1 LKKGGADFMIP
12 IIEIAKR
19 ALDGKPLIE
28 KEYDMRVFSPRIRE
42 LVKEYGISF
51 DPNVLVPSDDGLADA
66 IFKAAFDLICDVG
79 VYCKDTERII
89 AFEEKEVRQELKT
102 SFDHA
107 IFGEGMEQRTLL
119 PRKPDSKE
127 KPWIFAGAGG
137 VTVSDENIFMRL
149 VENYARRI
157 PIANAITTPCLLSV
171 DGATIR
177 ARSPLEIE
185 GSIRTVILGREALR
199 RAGRPGLPIMNAIG
213 TSESAIALASGLH
226 PDFGLRK
233 TDGYMIAELA
243 ELKTDLDLLNRAAL
257 LQSLN
262 VPIAGIFGPI
272 YGGFAGGAEGTAVTS
287 TAFHI
292 QGILTYGASWTLCFP
307 IHIKYTSSSSPE
319 LIWVAS
325 EYSQAVSRNTNVP
338 ALYYNYTAA
347 GPCTEMVLHEFAA
360 EFIAAIASG
369 ASIETGGVAK
379 GKYFDYL
386 TPIEPM
392 FASEVAYASAGL
404 KRTDANEIVNK
415 ILPKF
420 KDNIAEPP
428 KGKRFQECCDP
439 LTGAPSKEC
448 FDIYYKVKK
457 EVSDL
462 GIDFLY

>member
-1 LKKGGADFMIP
+1 MIP
-12 IIEIAKR
+12 VIEIAKR

-28 KEYDMRVFSPRIRE
+28 REYDIRVFSPRVRE
-42 LVKEYGISF
+42 LVKEYGISY
-51 DPNVLVPSDDGLADA
+51 DPDVLVPSDDGLADA
-66 IFKAAFDLICDVG
+66 VFKAAFDLICDVG

-89 AFEEKEVRQELKT
+89 AFDEKEVRQELKT
-102 SFDHA
+102 SYDHA
-107 IFGEGMEQRTLL
+107 VLGEGMEQKTLV

-137 VTVSDENIFMRL
+137 VTVSDESIFMRL
-149 VENYARRI
+149 VESYAKRI

-177 ARSPLEIE
+177 AKSPLEIE
-185 GSIRTVILGREALR
+185 GSIRTVVLGREALR

-213 TSESAIALASGLH
+213 TAESAIALASGLH

-262 VPIAGIFGPI
+262 VPIAGIYGPI

-287 TAFHI
+287 AAFHI

-319 LIWVAS
+319 LIWLAS
-325 EYSQAVSRNTNVP
+325 LYAQAVSRNTKVP

-347 GPCTEMVLHEFAA
+347 GPCTEMVLQEFAS
-360 EFIAAIASG
+360 EFIAAISSG

-386 TPIEPM
+386 SPIEPM
-392 FASEVAYASAGL
+392 FAAEVAFASAGV
-404 KRTDANEIVNK
+404 KRSDANEMVKQIV
-415 ILPKF
+415 PKF
-420 KDNIAEPP
+420 IDKVPNPP
-428 KGKRFQECCDP
+428 RGKRFQDSCDP
-439 LTGAPSKEC
+439 LTGEPSKES
-448 FDIYYKVKK
+448 FEIYDKVKK
-457 EVSDL
+457 EVADL
-462 GIDFLY
+462 GIDFMY

>member
-1 LKKGGADFMIP
+1 
-12 IIEIAKR
+12 
-19 ALDGKPLIE
+19 
-28 KEYDMRVFSPRIRE
+28 
-42 LVKEYGISF
+42 
-51 DPNVLVPSDDGLADA
+51 
-66 IFKAAFDLICDVG
+66 
-79 VYCKDTERII
+79 
-89 AFEEKEVRQELKT
+89 KEVRNELKT
-102 SFDHA
+102 SYDYA
-107 IFGEGMEQRTLL
+107 VLGEGMEQRTLL

-137 VTVSDENIFMRL
+137 VTVSDESIFIRL
-149 VENYARRI
+149 VENYAKRI

-171 DGATIR
+171 DGVTIR
-177 ARSPLEIE
+177 AKSPLEIE
-185 GSIRTVILGREALR
+185 GSIRTVVLGREALR

-213 TSESAIALASGLH
+213 TAESAIALASGLH

-262 VPIAGIFGPI
+262 VPIAGIYGPI

-287 TAFHI
+287 AAFHI

-319 LIWVAS
+319 LIWLAS
-325 EYSQAVSRNTNVP
+325 LYAQAVSRNTKVP

-347 GPCTEMVLHEFAA
+347 GPCTEMVLHEFAS
-360 EFIAAIASG
+360 EFIAAISSG

-386 TPIEPM
+386 SPIEPM
-392 FASEVAYASAGL
+392 FAAEVAYASAGV
-404 KRTDANEIVNK
+404 KRSDANEIVK
-415 ILPKF
+415 QIVPKF
-420 KDNIAEPP
+420 IDKVPDPP
-428 KGKRFQECCDP
+428 RGKRFQDSCDP
-439 LTGAPSKEC
+439 VTGEPSKEC
-448 FDIYYKVKK
+448 FEIYDKVKK

-462 GIDFLY
+462 GIEFLY

>member
-1 LKKGGADFMIP
+1 ML
-12 IIEIAKR
+12 
-19 ALDGKPLIE
+19 E
-28 KEYDMRVFSPRIRE
+28 KDYDMRVFSPRVRE
-42 LVKEYGISF
+42 LVKEYGISYDSEF
-51 DPNVLVPSDDGLADA
+51 LVPSDDGLADS
-66 IFKAAFDLICDVG
+66 IFKAAVDLICDVG
-79 VYCKDTERII
+79 IYCKDTERII
-89 AFEEKEVRQELKT
+89 AFDEKEVRNELKT
-102 SFDHA
+102 SYDHA
-107 IFGEGMEQRTLL
+107 VFGEGMEQRTLL
-119 PRKPDSKE
+119 PRTPDSE
-127 KPWIFAGAGG
+127 SIPWIFAGAGG

-171 DGATIR
+171 DGTTIR

-185 GSIRTVILGREALR
+185 GCIRTVALGREALR

-213 TSESAIALASGLH
+213 TAESAIALASGLH

-233 TDGYMIAELA
+233 TDGYMVAELA
-243 ELKTDLDLLNRAAL
+243 ELKTDLDLLNRVAL

-262 VPIAGIFGPI
+262 VPISGIFGPI
-272 YGGFAGGAEGTAVTS
+272 YGGFAGGAEGTAITS

-325 EYSQAVSRNTNVP
+325 TYSQAVSRNTKVP

-360 EFIAAIASG
+360 EFIAAVASG

-392 FASEVAYASAGL
+392 FASEVAYATAGL
-404 KRTDANEIVNK
+404 KRSDANEIVRG
-415 ILPKF
+415 IVPKF
-420 KDNIAEPP
+420 EDKIPDPP
-428 KGKRFQECCDP
+428 KGKRFQDCCDL
-439 LTGAPSKEC
+439 LTGEPSKEC
-448 FDIYYKVKK
+448 FDIYTKVKK
-457 EVSDL
+457 EVAEL
-462 GIDFLY
+462 GIDFPY

>member
-1 LKKGGADFMIP
+1 MIP
-12 IIEIAKR
+12 IIEITNR
-19 ALDGKPLIE
+19 ALDGKPILE
-28 KEYDMRVFSPRIRE
+28 KDYDIRVFSPR
-42 LVKEYGISF
+42 VKELTKEHGIVYDSET
-51 DPNVLVPSDDGLADA
+51 LVPSDDGLADS
-66 IFKAAFDLICDVG
+66 IFKAAIDLICDVG

-89 AFEEKEVRQELKT
+89 AFDEKEVRTEIKT

-107 IFGEGMEQRTLL
+107 VLGEGLEQRTLL
-119 PRKPDSKE
+119 PRKPESE
-127 KPWIFAGAGG
+127 ELPWIFAGAGG
-137 VTVSDENIFMRL
+137 VTVSDESIFMRL
-149 VENYARRI
+149 VESYARMI

-177 ARSPLEIE
+177 AKSPLEIE
-185 GSIRTVILGREALR
+185 GSIRTVKLGREALR

-213 TSESAIALASGLH
+213 TAESAIALASGLH

-262 VPIAGIFGPI
+262 VPIAGIYGPI

-319 LIWVAS
+319 LIWLAS
-325 EYSQAVSRNTNVP
+325 AYAQAVSRNTKVP

-347 GPCTEMVLHEFAA
+347 GPCTEMVLQEFAA
-360 EFIAAIASG
+360 EFIAAVSSG

-392 FASEVAYASAGL
+392 FASEVAYAAAGL
-404 KRTDANEIVNK
+404 KRSDADEIVKK
-415 ILPKF
+415 IVPNFVDKVP
-420 KDNIAEPP
+420 DPP
-428 KGKRFQECCDP
+428 RGKRFQDCCDP
-439 LTGAPSKEC
+439 MTGKPSEEC
-448 FDIYYKVKK
+448 FEIYNRVKS
-457 EVSDL
+457 EVADL
-462 GIDFLY
+462 GMEFLY

>member
-1 LKKGGADFMIP
+1 VIP

-19 ALDGKPLIE
+19 ALDGRPVLE
-28 KEYDMRVFSPRIRE
+28 KEYDMRVFSPRVRE

-51 DPNVLVPSDDGLADA
+51 DSDVLVPSDDGLADS
-66 IFKAAFDLICDVG
+66 IFKAAVDLICSVG
-79 VYCKDTERII
+79 VYCKDTERVI
-89 AFEEKEVRQELKT
+89 AFDEKEVRNELKT

-107 IFGEGMEQRTLL
+107 LLGEGMEQRTLL
-119 PRKPDSKE
+119 PRKPDSKDR
-127 KPWIFAGAGG
+127 PWIFAGAGG
-137 VTVSDENIFMRL
+137 VTVSDESIFMRL
-149 VENYARRI
+149 VENYAKRI

-185 GSIRTVILGREALR
+185 GSIRTVVLGREALR

-213 TSESAIALASGLH
+213 TAESAIALASGLH

-233 TDGYMIAELA
+233 TDGYMVAELA
-243 ELKTDLDLLNRAAL
+243 ELKTDLDLLNRVAL

-262 VPIAGIFGPI
+262 VPIAGIYGPI
-272 YGGFAGGAEGTAVTS
+272 YGGFAGGAEGTAITS

-307 IHIKYTSSSSPE
+307 IHVKYTSSSSPE
-319 LIWVAS
+319 LIWIAS
-325 EYSQAVSRNTNVP
+325 TYAQAVSRNTKVP

-347 GPCTEMVLHEFAA
+347 GPCTEMVLQEFAA
-360 EFIAAIASG
+360 EFIAAVSSG

-392 FASEVAYASAGL
+392 FASEVAYAAAGIT
-404 KRTDANEIVNK
+404 RPDANEIVKNLVSKFEDK
-415 ILPKF
+415 IP
-420 KDNIAEPP
+420 NPP
-428 KGKRFQECCDP
+428 KGRRFQECCDI
-439 LTGAPSKEC
+439 LTGEPSKEC
-448 FDIYYKVKK
+448 FSIYEKVKK
-457 EVSDL
+457 EVSNL

>member
-1 LKKGGADFMIP
+1 MIP

-19 ALDGKPLIE
+19 ALDGRPVLE
-28 KEYDMRVFSPRIRE
+28 KEYDMRVFSPRVRE

-51 DPNVLVPSDDGLADA
+51 DSDVLVPSDDGLADS
-66 IFKAAFDLICDVG
+66 IFKAAVDLICSVG
-79 VYCKDTERII
+79 VYCKDTERVI
-89 AFEEKEVRQELKT
+89 AFDEKEVRNELKT

-107 IFGEGMEQRTLL
+107 LLGEGMEQRTLL
-119 PRKPDSKE
+119 PRKPDSKDR
-127 KPWIFAGAGG
+127 PWIFAGAGG
-137 VTVSDENIFMRL
+137 VTVSDESIFMRL
-149 VENYARRI
+149 VENYAKRI

-185 GSIRTVILGREALR
+185 GSIRTVVLGREALR

-213 TSESAIALASGLH
+213 TAESAIALASGLH

-233 TDGYMIAELA
+233 TDGYMVAELA
-243 ELKTDLDLLNRAAL
+243 ELKTDLDLLNRVAL

-262 VPIAGIFGPI
+262 VPIAGIYGPI
-272 YGGFAGGAEGTAVTS
+272 YGGFAGGAEGTAITS

-307 IHIKYTSSSSPE
+307 IHVKYTSSSSPE
-319 LIWVAS
+319 LIWIAS
-325 EYSQAVSRNTNVP
+325 TYAQAVSRNTKVP

-347 GPCTEMVLHEFAA
+347 GPCTEMVLQEFAA
-360 EFIAAIASG
+360 EFIAAVSSG

-392 FASEVAYASAGL
+392 FASEVAYAAAGIT
-404 KRTDANEIVNK
+404 RPDANEIVKNLVSKFEDK
-415 ILPKF
+415 IP
-420 KDNIAEPP
+420 NPP
-428 KGKRFQECCDP
+428 KGRRFQECCDI
-439 LTGAPSKEC
+439 LTGEPSKEC
-448 FDIYYKVKK
+448 FSIYEKVKK
-457 EVSDL
+457 EVSNL

>member
-1 LKKGGADFMIP
+1 MIP
-12 IIEIAKR
+12 VIEIAKR

-28 KEYDMRVFSPRIRE
+28 KEYDMRVFSPRVRE
-42 LVKEYGISF
+42 LVKEYDISY
-51 DPNVLVPSDDGLADA
+51 DPDVLVPSDDGLADA
-66 IFKAAFDLICDVG
+66 VFKAAFDLICDVG

-89 AFEEKEVRQELKT
+89 AFDEKEVRQELKT

-107 IFGEGMEQRTLL
+107 VLGEGMEQRTLL
-119 PRKPDSKE
+119 PRKPDSDD

-137 VTVSDENIFMRL
+137 VTVSDEGIFMRL
-149 VENYARRI
+149 VENYAKRI

-171 DGATIR
+171 DGTTIR
-177 ARSPLEIE
+177 AKSPLEIE
-185 GSIRTVILGREALR
+185 GSIRTVVLGREALR

-213 TSESAIALASGLH
+213 TAESAIALASGLH

-262 VPIAGIFGPI
+262 VPIAGIYGPI

-292 QGILTYGASWTLCFP
+292 QGILTYGASWTLFFP

-319 LIWVAS
+319 LIWLAAL
-325 EYSQAVSRNTNVP
+325 YSQAVSRNTKVP
-338 ALYYNYTAA
+338 TLYYNYTAA
-347 GPCTEMVLHEFAA
+347 GPCTEMVLQEFAA
-360 EFIAAIASG
+360 EFIAAVSSG

-392 FASEVAYASAGL
+392 FASEVAYATAGI
-404 KRTDANEIVNK
+404 KRTDANEIVKK
-415 ILPKF
+415 IVPKF
-420 KDNIAEPP
+420 IDKVPDPP
-428 KGKRFQECCDP
+428 RGKRFQDCCDMV
-439 LTGAPSKEC
+439 TGEPSKEC
-448 FDIYYKVKK
+448 FDIYHKVKK

-462 GIDFLY
+462 GIEFLY

>member
-1 LKKGGADFMIP
+1 LIP
-12 IIEIAKR
+12 IIEITKR
-19 ALDGKPLIE
+19 ALDGKPMLE
-28 KEYDMRVFSPRIRE
+28 KEYDMRVFSPRVRE
-42 LVKEYGISF
+42 LVKEYGINYDS
-51 DPNVLVPSDDGLADA
+51 DVLVPSDDGLADS
-66 IFKAAFDLICDVG
+66 IFKAAVDLICDVG
-79 VYCKDTERII
+79 VYCKDTERVI
-89 AFEEKEVRQELKT
+89 AFEEKEVRNELKT

-107 IFGEGMEQRTLL
+107 VFGEGMEQRTLL
-119 PRKPDSKE
+119 PRTPESKQ

-137 VTVSDENIFMRL
+137 VTVSDESIFMRL

-185 GSIRTVILGREALR
+185 GSIRTVVLGREALR
-199 RAGRPGLPIMNAIG
+199 RAGRPGLPIMNGIG
-213 TSESAIALASGLH
+213 TAESAIALASGSH

-233 TDGYMIAELA
+233 TDGYMVAELA
-243 ELKTDLDLLNRAAL
+243 ELKTDLDLLNRVAL

-262 VPIAGIFGPI
+262 VPIAGIYGPI
-272 YGGFAGGAEGTAVTS
+272 YGGFAGGAEGTAITS
-287 TAFHI
+287 AAFHI

-307 IHIKYTSSSSPE
+307 IHVKYTSSSTPE

-325 EYSQAVSRNTNVP
+325 AYAQAVTRNTKVP

-360 EFIAAIASG
+360 EFIAGVSSG

-404 KRTDANEIVNK
+404 KRADANEIVKKIVLKFMNK
-415 ILPKF
+415 IP
-420 KDNIAEPP
+420 DPP

-439 LTGAPSKEC
+439 LTGEPSKEC
-448 FDIYYKVKK
+448 FDIYSKVKK
-457 EVSDL
+457 EVTDL

>member
-1 LKKGGADFMIP
+1 MIP

-19 ALDGKPLIE
+19 ALDGKPFIE
-28 KEYDMRVFSPRIRE
+28 KEFDMRVFSPRVRE
-42 LVKEYGISF
+42 LVKEYGISY
-51 DPNVLVPSDDGLADA
+51 DPDVLVPSDDGLADA
-66 IFKAAFDLICDVG
+66 VFKAAFNLICDVG

-89 AFEEKEVRQELKT
+89 AFEEKEVRKELKT
-102 SFDHA
+102 SFDQA
-107 IFGEGMEQRTLL
+107 VLGEGMEQRTLL

-127 KPWIFAGAGG
+127 RPWIFAGAGG
-137 VTVSDENIFMRL
+137 VTVSDESIFMRL
-149 VENYARRI
+149 VENYAKRI
-157 PIANAITTPCLLSV
+157 PIANAITTPCLLSI
-171 DGATIR
+171 DGVNIR
-177 ARSPLEIE
+177 AKSPLEIE
-185 GSIRTVILGREALR
+185 GSIRTVVLGREALR

-213 TSESAIALASGLH
+213 TAESAIALASGLH

-319 LIWVAS
+319 LIWLAS
-325 EYSQAVSRNTNVP
+325 LYSQAVSRNTIVP
-338 ALYYNYTAA
+338 TLYYNYTAA
-347 GPCTEMVLHEFAA
+347 GPCTEMVLREFAA
-360 EFIAAIASG
+360 EFIAAVSSG

-392 FASEVAYASAGL
+392 FASEVAYASAGI
-404 KRTDANEIVNK
+404 KRYDANEIVKK
-415 ILPKF
+415 IVPEFIDKVP
-420 KDNIAEPP
+420 DPP
-428 KGKRFQECCDP
+428 RGKRFQDCCDIV
-439 LTGAPSKEC
+439 TGEPSQEC
-448 FDIYYKVKK
+448 FDIYHKVKK
-457 EVSDL
+457 EVSDF
-462 GIDFLY
+462 GIEFLY

>member
-1 LKKGGADFMIP
+1 MIP
-12 IIEIAKR
+12 ITEIARR
-19 ALDGKPLIE
+19 ALDGRPLIE
-28 KEYDMRVFSPRIRE
+28 KEYDIRVFSPRVRE
-42 LVKEYGISF
+42 LVKEYGISY
-51 DPNVLVPSDDGLADA
+51 DPDVLIPSDDGLADA
-66 IFKAAFDLICDVG
+66 VFNAAFDLICDVG

-102 SFDHA
+102 SFNHA
-107 IFGEGMEQRTLL
+107 VLGEGMEQRTLL
-119 PRKPDSKE
+119 PRKPDSDD

-137 VTVSDENIFMRL
+137 VTVSDEGIFMRL
-149 VENYARRI
+149 VENYAKRI
-157 PIANAITTPCLLSV
+157 PIANAITTPCLLSI
-171 DGATIR
+171 DGVNIR
-177 ARSPLEIE
+177 AKSPLEIE
-185 GSIRTVILGREALR
+185 GSIRTVVLGREALR

-213 TSESAIALASGLH
+213 TAESAIALASGLH

-262 VPIAGIFGPI
+262 VPIAGIYGPI
-272 YGGFAGGAEGTAVTS
+272 YGGFAGGAEGTAITS
-287 TAFHI
+287 TAFHL

-325 EYSQAVSRNTNVP
+325 AYAQAVTRNTNVP

-360 EFIAAIASG
+360 EFIAAVSSG

-392 FASEVAYASAGL
+392 FASEVAYASAGI
-404 KRTDANEIVNK
+404 KRTDANEIVKK

-420 KDNIAEPP
+420 EDKIPEPP
-428 KGKRFQECCDP
+428 KGKRFQECCNL
-439 LTGAPSKEC
+439 LTGEPSKEI
-448 FDIYYKVKK
+448 FDIYHKVKK
-457 EVSDL
+457 EVTDL

>member
-1 LKKGGADFMIP
+1 MIP
-12 IIEIAKR
+12 IIEITKR
-19 ALDGKPLIE
+19 ALDGKPMLE
-28 KEYDMRVFSPRIRE
+28 KEYDMRVFSPRVRE
-42 LVKEYGISF
+42 LVKEYGINYDS
-51 DPNVLVPSDDGLADA
+51 DVLVPSDDGLADS
-66 IFKAAFDLICDVG
+66 IFKAAVDLICDVG
-79 VYCKDTERII
+79 VYCKDTERVI
-89 AFEEKEVRQELKT
+89 AFEEKEVRNELKT

-107 IFGEGMEQRTLL
+107 VFGEGMEQRTLL
-119 PRKPDSKE
+119 PRTPESKQ

-137 VTVSDENIFMRL
+137 VTVSDESIFMRL

-185 GSIRTVILGREALR
+185 GSIRTVVLGREALR
-199 RAGRPGLPIMNAIG
+199 RAGRPGLPIMNGIG
-213 TSESAIALASGLH
+213 TAESAIALASGSH

-233 TDGYMIAELA
+233 TDGYMVAELA
-243 ELKTDLDLLNRAAL
+243 ELKTDLDLLNRVAL
-257 LQSLN
+257 LQSLD
-262 VPIAGIFGPI
+262 VPIAGIYGPI
-272 YGGFAGGAEGTAVTS
+272 YGGFAGGAEGTAITS
-287 TAFHI
+287 AAFHI

-307 IHIKYTSSSSPE
+307 IHVKYTSSSTPE

-325 EYSQAVSRNTNVP
+325 AYAQAVTRNTKVP

-360 EFIAAIASG
+360 EFIAGVSSG

-404 KRTDANEIVNK
+404 KRADANEIVKKIVLKFMNK
-415 ILPKF
+415 IP
-420 KDNIAEPP
+420 DPP

-439 LTGAPSKEC
+439 LTGEPSKEC
-448 FDIYYKVKK
+448 FDIYSKVKK
-457 EVSDL
+457 EVTDL

>member
-1 LKKGGADFMIP
+1 MIP
-12 IIEIAKR
+12 IIEITKR
-19 ALDGKPLIE
+19 ALDGKPMLE
-28 KEYDMRVFSPRIRE
+28 KEYDMRVFSPRVRE
-42 LVKEYGISF
+42 LIKEHGIIY
-51 DPNVLVPSDDGLADA
+51 DPDILVPSDDGLADS
-66 IFKAAFDLICDVG
+66 IFNAAVDLICDVG
-79 VYCKDTERII
+79 VYCKDTERVI
-89 AFEEKEVRQELKT
+89 AFEEKEVRNELKT
-102 SFDHA
+102 SFEHA
-107 IFGEGMEQRTLL
+107 VFGEGMEQRTLSQ
-119 PRKPDSKE
+119 RKPESSQ

-137 VTVSDENIFMRL
+137 VTVSDESIFMRL

-171 DGATIR
+171 DGANIR

-185 GSIRTVILGREALR
+185 GSIRTVVLGREALR
-199 RAGRPGLPIMNAIG
+199 RAGRPGLPIMNGIG
-213 TSESAIALASGLH
+213 TAESAIALASGLH

-233 TDGYMIAELA
+233 TDGYMVAELA
-243 ELKTDLDLLNRAAL
+243 ELKTDLDLLNRVAL

-262 VPIAGIFGPI
+262 VPIAGIYGPI
-272 YGGFAGGAEGTAVTS
+272 YGGFAGGAEGTAITS
-287 TAFHI
+287 AAFHI

-307 IHIKYTSSSSPE
+307 IHVKYTSSSSPE

-325 EYSQAVSRNTNVP
+325 TYAQAVTRNTTVP

-360 EFIAAIASG
+360 EFIAGVSSG

-392 FASEVAYASAGL
+392 FAAEVAYASAGL
-404 KRTDANEIVNK
+404 KRSDANDIVKK
-415 ILPKF
+415 IVPKF
-420 KDNIAEPP
+420 KDMIPDPP

-439 LTGAPSKEC
+439 LTGTPSKEC

-457 EVSDL
+457 EVTDL

>member
-1 LKKGGADFMIP
+1 MIP
-12 IIEIAKR
+12 ITEIAKR

-28 KEYDMRVFSPRIRE
+28 KEYDMRVFSPRVRE
-42 LVKEYGISF
+42 LVKEYGISY
-51 DPNVLVPSDDGLADA
+51 DSDVLVPSDDGLADA
-66 IFKAAFDLICDVG
+66 VFKAAFDLICDVG

-89 AFEEKEVRQELKT
+89 AFEEKEVRKELKT
-102 SFDHA
+102 SYDHA
-107 IFGEGMEQRTLL
+107 VLGEGMEQRTLI

-137 VTVSDENIFMRL
+137 VTVSDESIFMRL
-149 VENYARRI
+149 VENYAKRI

-171 DGATIR
+171 DGAHIR
-177 ARSPLEIE
+177 AKSPLEIE
-185 GSIRTVILGREALR
+185 GSIRTVVLGREALR

-213 TSESAIALASGLH
+213 TAESAIALASGLH

-319 LIWVAS
+319 LIWLAS
-325 EYSQAVSRNTNVP
+325 LYAQAVSRNTRVP

-347 GPCTEMVLHEFAA
+347 GPCTEMVLQEFAA
-360 EFIAAIASG
+360 EFIAAISSG

-392 FASEVAYASAGL
+392 FASEVAYASAGI
-404 KRTDANEIVNK
+404 KRSDANEIVKK
-415 ILPKF
+415 IVPKF
-420 KDNIAEPP
+420 IDKVPDPP
-428 KGKRFQECCDP
+428 RGKRFQDCCDS
-439 LTGAPSKEC
+439 LTGEPSKEC
-448 FDIYYKVKK
+448 FGIYEEVKK
-457 EVSDL
+457 QVSDL
-462 GIDFLY
+462 GIEFLY

>member
-1 LKKGGADFMIP
+1 MIP

-28 KEYDMRVFSPRIRE
+28 KEYDMRVFSPRVRE
-42 LVKEYGISF
+42 LVKEYGISY
-51 DPNVLVPSDDGLADA
+51 DPDVLVPSDDGLADA
-66 IFKAAFDLICDVG
+66 VFKAAFDLICNVG

-89 AFEEKEVRQELKT
+89 AFEEKEVRSELKT

-107 IFGEGMEQRTLL
+107 VLGEGMEQRTLL
-119 PRKPDSKE
+119 PRKPESKE

-137 VTVSDENIFMRL
+137 VTVSDESIFVRL
-149 VENYARRI
+149 VENYAKRI

-171 DGATIR
+171 DGANIR
-177 ARSPLEIE
+177 AKSPLEIE
-185 GSIRTVILGREALR
+185 GSIRTVVLGREALR

-213 TSESAIALASGLH
+213 TAESAIALASGLH

-262 VPIAGIFGPI
+262 VPIAGIYGPI

-319 LIWVAS
+319 LIWLAAL
-325 EYSQAVSRNTNVP
+325 YSQAVSRNTKVP

-347 GPCTEMVLHEFAA
+347 GPCTEMVLQEFAA
-360 EFIAAIASG
+360 EFIAAVSSG

-392 FASEVAYASAGL
+392 FASEVAYATAGV
-404 KRTDANEIVNK
+404 KRSDANEIAKQIV
-415 ILPKF
+415 PKF
-420 KDNIAEPP
+420 IDKVPDPP
-428 KGKRFQECCDP
+428 RGKRFQECCDMV
-439 LTGAPSKEC
+439 TGDPSKEC
-448 FDIYYKVKK
+448 FEIYEKVKK

-462 GIDFLY
+462 GIEFLY

>member
-1 LKKGGADFMIP
+1 MIP

-28 KEYDMRVFSPRIRE
+28 KEFDMRVFSPRIRE
-42 LVKEYGISF
+42 LVKEYGISY
-51 DPNVLVPSDDGLADA
+51 DPDVLVPSDDGLADA
-66 IFKAAFDLICDVG
+66 VFKAAFDLICEVG

-102 SFDHA
+102 SFDQA
-107 IFGEGMEQRTLL
+107 VLGEGMEQRTLL
-119 PRKPDSKE
+119 PRIPDSKE

-137 VTVSDENIFMRL
+137 VTVSDESIFMRL
-149 VENYARRI
+149 VENYAKRI

-171 DGATIR
+171 DGTNIR
-177 ARSPLEIE
+177 AKSPLEIE
-185 GSIRTVILGREALR
+185 GSIRTVVLGREALR

-213 TSESAIALASGLH
+213 TAESAIALASGLH

-262 VPIAGIFGPI
+262 VPIAGIYGPI

-319 LIWVAS
+319 LIWLAAL
-325 EYSQAVSRNTNVP
+325 YSQAVSRNTKVP
-338 ALYYNYTAA
+338 TLYYNYTAA
-347 GPCTEMVLHEFAA
+347 GPCTEMVLQEFAA
-360 EFIAAIASG
+360 EFIAAVSSG

-392 FASEVAYASAGL
+392 FASEVAYASAGI
-404 KRTDANEIVNK
+404 KRSDANEIVK
-415 ILPKF
+415 KLVPKF
-420 KDNIAEPP
+420 IDKVPDPP
-428 KGKRFQECCDP
+428 RGKRFQDCCDMV
-439 LTGAPSKEC
+439 TGEPSEEC
-448 FDIYYKVKK
+448 FDIYHKVKK

-462 GIDFLY
+462 GIEFLY

>member
-1 LKKGGADFMIP
+1 MIP

-19 ALDGKPLIE
+19 ALDGKPMLE
-28 KEYDMRVFSPRIRE
+28 KEYDLRVFSPRVRE
-42 LVKEYGISF
+42 LVKEYGISY
-51 DPNVLVPSDDGLADA
+51 DSDVLVPSDDGLADS
-66 IFKAAFDLICDVG
+66 IFKAAIDLISDVG
-79 VYCKDTERII
+79 VYCKDTERVI
-89 AFEEKEVRQELKT
+89 AFEEKEVRNELKT

-107 IFGEGMEQRTLL
+107 VFGEGMEQRTLL
-119 PRKPDSKE
+119 PRKPESKQ

-137 VTVSDENIFMRL
+137 VTVSDESIFMRL

-185 GSIRTVILGREALR
+185 GSIRTVVLGREALR
-199 RAGRPGLPIMNAIG
+199 RAGRPGLPIMNGIG
-213 TSESAIALASGLH
+213 TAESAIALASGSH

-233 TDGYMIAELA
+233 TDGYMVAELA
-243 ELKTDLDLLNRAAL
+243 ELKTDLDLLNRVAL

-262 VPIAGIFGPI
+262 VPIAGIYGPI

-287 TAFHI
+287 AAFHI

-307 IHIKYTSSSSPE
+307 IHVKYTSSSTPE

-325 EYSQAVSRNTNVP
+325 AYAQAVTRNTTVP

-360 EFIAAIASG
+360 EFIAGVSSG

-404 KRTDANEIVNK
+404 KRTDANEIAKKLVS
-415 ILPKF
+415 KF
-420 KDNIAEPP
+420 KDKIPDPP
-428 KGKRFQECCDP
+428 KGKKFQECCDP
-439 LTGAPSKEC
+439 LTGEPSKEC
-448 FDIYYKVKK
+448 FDIYNKVKK
-457 EVSDL
+457 EVTDL
-462 GIDFLY
+462 GIEFLY

>member
-1 LKKGGADFMIP
+1 MIP

-19 ALDGKPLIE
+19 AHDGKPLIE
-28 KEYDMRVFSPRIRE
+28 KEFDMRVFSPRVRE
-42 LVKEYGISF
+42 LVKEYDISY
-51 DPNVLVPSDDGLADA
+51 DPEVLVPSDDGLADTV
-66 IFKAAFDLICDVG
+66 FKAAFDLICDVG

-102 SFDHA
+102 SFDQA
-107 IFGEGMEQRTLL
+107 VLGEGMEQRTLL
-119 PRKPDSKE
+119 PRKPDSDE

-137 VTVSDENIFMRL
+137 VTVSDESIFMRL
-149 VENYARRI
+149 VENYAKRI

-171 DGATIR
+171 DGTNIR
-177 ARSPLEIE
+177 AKSPLEIE
-185 GSIRTVILGREALR
+185 GSIRTVVLGREALR

-213 TSESAIALASGLH
+213 TAESAIALASGLH

-233 TDGYMIAELA
+233 TDGFMIAELA

-262 VPIAGIFGPI
+262 VPIAGIYGPI

-292 QGILTYGASWTLCFP
+292 QGILTYGASWTLFFP

-319 LIWVAS
+319 LIWLAAL
-325 EYSQAVSRNTNVP
+325 YSQAVSRNTKIP

-347 GPCTEMVLHEFAA
+347 GPCTEMVLQEFAA
-360 EFIAAIASG
+360 EFIATVSSG

-392 FASEVAYASAGL
+392 FASEVAYASAGI
-404 KRTDANEIVNK
+404 KRSDANEIVKK
-415 ILPKF
+415 IVPKF
-420 KDNIAEPP
+420 IDKVPDPP
-428 KGKRFQECCDP
+428 RGKRFQDCCD
-439 LTGAPSKEC
+439 LVTGEPSEEC
-448 FDIYYKVKK
+448 FDIYHKVKK

-462 GIDFLY
+462 GIEFLY